1 MATKMDAELA
11 GATILVATSMP
22 NFYSGLLPSKMTIS
36 RFAHSDF
43 DRMRLR
49 QGIAVATAM
58 GIAESV
64 AIGFMFESWVP
75 VMGGLAVIAVLIWQ
89 YEDAIR
95 NPHPENM
102 PIDHENNKNGQ

>member
-1 MATKMDAELA
+1 MKKFDPELA
-11 GATILVATSMP
+11 GAAILVATSMP

-58 GIAESV
+58 GVAESV

-75 VMGGLAVIAVLIWQ
+75 VWAGMAVVAVLIWQ

-95 NPHPENM
+95 NPHPENE
-102 PIDHENNKNGQ
+102 PINSPNNLAG

>member
-1 MATKMDAELA
+1 MKKFDSELA
-11 GATILVATSMP
+11 GAAILVATSMP

-49 QGIAVATAM
+49 QGIAVATVM
-58 GIAESV
+58 GVAESV

-75 VMGGLAVIAVLIWQ
+75 VVAGLAVVGVLVWQ

-95 NPHPENM
+95 NPHPENE
-102 PIDHENNKNGQ
+102 PINSPNNLAG

>member
-1 MATKMDAELA
+1 MNKMNAELA

-49 QGIAVATAM
+49 QGIAVATVM
-58 GIAESV
+58 GVAESV

-75 VMGGLAVIAVLIWQ
+75 VLAGLAVVGILIWQ

-95 NPHPENM
+95 NPHPENE
-102 PIDHENNKNGQ
+102 PINSPNNLAG

>member
-1 MATKMDAELA
+1 MKKMDSELA
-11 GATILVATSMP
+11 GAAILVATSMP
-22 NFYSGLLPSKMTIS
+22 NFYSGLRPSKMTIS

-64 AIGFMFESWVP
+64 AIGFMFDSWIP
-75 VMGGLAVIAVLIWQ
+75 VIAGLAVVGVLIWQ
-89 YEDAIR
+89 YEDAIA

-102 PIDHENNKNGQ
+102 PISDERNQNAA

>member
-1 MATKMDAELA
+1 MKKFDPELA
-11 GATILVATSMP
+11 GAAILVATSMP

-49 QGIAVATAM
+49 QGIAVATVM
-58 GIAESV
+58 GVAESV

-75 VMGGLAVIAVLIWQ
+75 VWAGLAVVGVLVWQ

-95 NPHPENM
+95 NPHPENE
-102 PIDHENNKNGQ
+102 PINSANNLKG

>member
-1 MATKMDAELA
+1 MNKMNAELA

-49 QGIAVATAM
+49 QGIAVATVM
-58 GIAESV
+58 GVAESV

-75 VMGGLAVIAVLIWQ
+75 VLAGLAVVGVLIWQ

-95 NPHPENM
+95 NPHPENG
-102 PIDHENNKNGQ
+102 PINSPNNLAG

>member
-1 MATKMDAELA
+1 MDKPNAELA
-11 GATILVATSMP
+11 GAAVLVATSMP

-64 AIGFMFESWVP
+64 AIGFMFESWIP
-75 VMGGLAVIAVLIWQ
+75 VLAGFAVVGVLIWQ

-102 PIDHENNKNGQ
+102 PINAPENSNAN

>member
-1 MATKMDAELA
+1 MKKIDPELA
-11 GATILVATSMP
+11 GAAILVATSMP

-49 QGIAVATAM
+49 QGIAVATVM
-58 GIAESV
+58 GVAESV

-75 VMGGLAVIAVLIWQ
+75 VLAGLAVVGVLIWQ

-95 NPHPENM
+95 NPHPENE
-102 PIDHENNKNGQ
+102 PINSPNNLAG

>member
-1 MATKMDAELA
+1 MMPKKMDAELA
-11 GATILVATSMP
+11 GASILVATSMP

-58 GIAESV
+58 GVAEAV
-64 AIGFMFESWVP
+64 AIGFMFDSLVP
-75 VMGGLAVIAVLIWQ
+75 VIAGFAVIGVLIWQ
-89 YEDAIR
+89 YEDAIQ

-102 PIDHENNKNGQ
+102 PIDSPNNQNG